1 MGGTMDTKDFM
12 DSNGIDMFDTWDG
25 YAYTDEGYELEP
37 EDAEEGLDED
47 DVIILNETQYRF
59 AELNRAIMKC
69 GIENCGNTVINLGGI
84 CYYCKK
90 KERGLI

>member
-1 MGGTMDTKDFM
+1 MDTKDFM

-37 EDAEEGLDED
+37 EEEEEGLNIED
-47 DVIILNETQYRF
+47 ITIPNESQFRI
-59 AELNRAIMKC
+59 AELNRAKMRC
-69 GIENCGNTVINLGGI
+69 PTTNCGNSVMSRGEL

-90 KERGLI
+90 KKEGLI